1 MKNDHLEDLEQEKNR
16 KMQMRDIYM
25 NEIYENIDTID
36 QIVIDLDENF
46 EICVNKITHEDIQF
60 FNDALEKNRN
70 SVRFFANQ
78 IENQR
83 DNLKDMTEYKEEKL
97 IAMIP

>member
-46 EICVNKITHEDIQF
+46 
-60 FNDALEKNRN
+60 
-70 SVRFFANQ
+70 
-78 IENQR
+78 
-83 DNLKDMTEYKEEKL
+83 
-97 IAMIP
+97 